1 MRKHNGN
8 ATRSMQTI
16 SAILVVRCSD
26 TIPAQNWLN
35 TRFDKVG
42 MVRVTRSVVAIG
54 AVKAVR
60 DEMGWEYIK
69 KDIAGNNQKESK
81 KTPQINLSPL
91 SKFIICFSRIAE
103 FDPAQPRIAN

>member
-1 MRKHNGN
+1 
-8 ATRSMQTI
+8 MQTI

-60 DEMGWEYIK
+60 DEMGWNILRKVLPETIGRK
-69 KDIAGNNQKESK
+69 VKNAPSQLIA
-81 KTPQINLSPL
+81 
-91 SKFIICFSRIAE
+91 AE
-103 FDPAQPRIAN
+103 